1 MPLWYHLHLC
11 TLTCRYNPTEV
22 KWACPKYLYKV
33 LSPPPNYRNNF
44 TLLNYNILVCVLL
57 CTLIQC
63 NVNPIVYAWCCV
75 TVKVIYMSYISIITF
90 INYYKLHYYTLSHS
104 QFHKS
109 SVCAYTCMCSHLEHY
124 AFHHIYTALMKYQ
137 LIFIHSE
144 YIWCNYDNC
153 EQGISGVSADI
164 STHLPCQH
172 HLMAEYIR
180 TLYLYTYVHVGR

>member
-11 TLTCRYNPTEV
+11 TLTCRYNPIEV

-75 TVKVIYMSYISIITF
+75 TVKVIYVIHQ
-90 INYYKLHYYTLSHS
+90 YY
-104 QFHKS
+104 
-109 SVCAYTCMCSHLEHY
+109 
-124 AFHHIYTALMKYQ
+124 
-137 LIFIHSE
+137 
-144 YIWCNYDNC
+144 N
-153 EQGISGVSADI
+153 
-164 STHLPCQH
+164 
-172 HLMAEYIR
+172 
-180 TLYLYTYVHVGR
+180 LY